1 MKSKTFKLPIFYGK
15 VTIIKCDSW
24 KEIYD
29 IIGIEVDE
37 RHAEFC
43 YKKTEHDYYICLKTN
58 NLSQIAHEIVH
69 LVNFIYIDSNIRKS
83 RTNDEPEAY
92 LFAYL
97 FKKVVKFLKDEKKNQ
112 IH

>member
-1 MKSKTFKLPIFYGK
+1 MKIKKIKLPIYYGT
-15 VTIIKCDSW
+15 VTIIYAKKWS
-24 KEIYD
+24 EIYD

-43 YKKTEHDYYICLKTN
+43 FKKTEHEYYLCFKTKD
-58 NLSQIAHEIVH
+58 LPQIAHEIVH
-69 LVNFIYIDSNIRKS
+69 LVNFIYLDSNIKKS

-97 FKKVVKFLKDEKKNQ
+97 FKKVINFIKL
-112 IH
+112 